1 MLKKLTKFILF
12 EFKLNIMINNIPQF
26 NKFTTA
32 NNNNNITPPAQYAT
46 KSSEPKRF
54 EEITINNDKNL
65 FLKEY
70 LQKKLAKEN
79 INLPEKWEIS
89 IESPE
94 KISKQDA
101 KLLRDIRVNIYKA
114 RVDDMFKLIEQ
125 PKDYVDNRIGEM
137 KISQTEKD
145 NLQLLKEKYDNYYTI
160 TLQTEDKKYNLLKL
174 SEQDKQE
181 IQNKHPEFAKFIDN
195 EQNSLTEITNRFATS
210 EIKKEVL
217 AESGK
222 SSRYGAY
229 ALVPVLLVLGA
240 QAVFEQRAAAKEIA
254 KDAEK
259 YLNKQIE
266 IYKEGNP
273 LKKYFSKNGLKE
285 YVESIKDGNNNWWR
299 VLAIAFAG
307 SWDDDLG
314 AVKDFF
320 QDNDNF
326 GAKKATAI
334 AIPSMVMGTLTSLV
348 IAPLMSSMIDYSRAK
363 AYVAKH
369 APDMHIPMNGK
380 AKAALIAGNT
390 LLGII
395 FSTFCSGSSWT
406 SEALTFLQLK
416 NNKKTLKANNVMTE
430 DEEKKSS
437 TWKNF
442 MSYEAY
448 SGKLNGILKADP
460 AAGAGFGA
468 PGLLTSANPYVNA
481 LATTT
486 CGCIETITA
495 SIKQFTT
502 DGERKRDID
511 KEKAELLN
519 SI

>member
-1 MLKKLTKFILF
+1 
-12 EFKLNIMINNIPQF
+12 
-26 NKFTTA
+26 
-32 NNNNNITPPAQYAT
+32 
-46 KSSEPKRF
+46 
-54 EEITINNDKNL
+54 
-65 FLKEY
+65 
-70 LQKKLAKEN
+70 
-79 INLPEKWEIS
+79 
-89 IESPE
+89 
-94 KISKQDA
+94 
-101 KLLRDIRVNIYKA
+101 
-114 RVDDMFKLIEQ
+114 
-125 PKDYVDNRIGEM
+125 M
-137 KISQTEKD
+137 KISQTEKE
-145 NLQLLKEKYDNYYTI
+145 NLQQLKEKYDNYYTI
-160 TLQTEDKKYNLLKL
+160 ILQTEDKKYNLLQL
-174 SEQDKQE
+174 SEQDKKELQSK
-181 IQNKHPEFAKFIDN
+181 NPEFAQFIEN
-195 EQNSLTEITNRFATS
+195 ENNSLTEITHKFATS

-217 AESGK
+217 AESGR

-240 QAVFEQRAAAKEIA
+240 QAIFEQRAAAKEIA
-254 KDAEK
+254 QDAEK

-285 YVESIKDGNNNWWR
+285 YVETIKDGNNNWWR

-326 GAKKATAI
+326 GVKRASAI
-334 AIPSMVMGTLTSLV
+334 AIPSMIMGTLTSLV

-369 APDMHIPMNGK
+369 APDMHIPMDKK

-390 LLGII
+390 ALGLI
-395 FSTFCSGSSWT
+395 FSSFCSGSSWT
-406 SEALTFLQLK
+406 SEALTYLQLK
-416 NNKKTLKANNVMTE
+416 NNKKALKANNVITE
-430 DEEKKSS
+430 EEEKKSS

-460 AAGAGFGA
+460 IAGAGFGA
-468 PGLLTSANPYVNA
+468 PGLLTSANPYINA

-495 SIKQFTT
+495 SVKQFTT

-511 KEKAELLN
+511 KEKEQLLN

>member
-1 MLKKLTKFILF
+1 MINAVTPFN
-12 EFKLNIMINNIPQF
+12 KLNL
-26 NKFTTA
+26 
-32 NNNNNITPPAQYAT
+32 NNNINTDTSVNAKTQQI
-46 KSSEPKRF
+46 RF
-54 EEITINNDKNL
+54 DDLSVNNDKNV

-70 LQKKLAKEN
+70 LSKRLAKEN
-79 INLPEKWEIS
+79 VQLPEKWEINV
-89 IESPE
+89 ESPL
-94 KISKQDA
+94 KISKSDA
-101 KLLRDIRVNIYKA
+101 KLLRDVRVNTYKA
-114 RVDDMFKLIEQ
+114 RVDDMFRLLEQ
-125 PKDYVDNRIGEM
+125 PKEYVSKRICEM
-137 KISQTEKD
+137 NIPQPEKD
-145 NLQLLKEKYDNYYTI
+145 NLSLLKEKYDNYYTI
-160 TLQTEDKKYNLLKL
+160 TLETGDKKYNLLNL
-174 SEQDKQE
+174 SEQDKKELSEKNPQL
-181 IQNKHPEFAKFIDN
+181 AKFIDN
-195 EQNSLTEITNRFATS
+195 EQESLNNITKQFATS

-217 AESGK
+217 AESGR

-240 QAVFEQRAAAKEIA
+240 QAIFEQRAAAKEIA

-266 IYKEGNP
+266 IYQEGNP

-285 YVESIKDGNNNWWR
+285 YAETIKDGKSNWWR

-326 GAKKATAI
+326 GAKKASII
-334 AIPSMVMGTLTSLV
+334 AIPSMIIGTLTSLV
-348 IAPLMSSMIDYSRAK
+348 IAPLMSGMIDYSRAK

-369 APDMHIPMNGK
+369 APDMHVPMDKK
-380 AKAALIAGNT
+380 AKAAFIAGNT

-406 SEALTFLQLK
+406 SEALTYLQLK
-416 NNKKTLKANNVMTE
+416 NNRKTLKDNNIITNE
-430 DEEKKSS
+430 EEKKSS
-437 TWKNF
+437 TFKNF

-460 AAGAGFGA
+460 ISGAGFGSL
-468 PGLLTSANPYVNA
+468 GMLTSANPYVNA

-495 SIKQFTT
+495 SVKQFTT

-511 KEKAELLN
+511 NDKIKLIN
-519 SI
+519 SVK

>member
-1 MLKKLTKFILF
+1 
-12 EFKLNIMINNIPQF
+12 MINKLPEYTQS
-26 NKFTTA
+26 
-32 NNNNNITPPAQYAT
+32 NNFRVQYYISNPTINRELFVKAP
-46 KSSEPKRF
+46 SRF
-54 EEITINNDKNL
+54 DGISINNDKNL

-70 LQKKLAKEN
+70 LQNKLEKNN
-79 INLPEKWEIS
+79 IKLPDNCEIL

-94 KISKQDA
+94 QISKKDA
-101 KLLRDIRVNIYKA
+101 QLLRDVRVNTYKA
-114 RVDDMFKLIEQ
+114 RVDDMFNFLEQ
-125 PKDYVDNRIGEM
+125 PHEYFDNRVKEM
-137 KISQTEKD
+137 KISQEEKN
-145 NLQLLKEKYDNYYTI
+145 NLIQLKEKYDNYYTI
-160 TLQTEDKKYNLLKL
+160 TLKNGEKKYNLLNL
-174 SEQDKQE
+174 SADEKKELQT
-181 IQNKHPEFAKFIDN
+181 QNPEFIKFIEN
-195 EQNSLTEITNRFATS
+195 EQESLKETANKFATS

-229 ALVPVLLVLGA
+229 ALVPVLLVLLG
-240 QAVFEQRAAAKEIA
+240 QAVFEQRAVAKEIS

-266 IYKEGNP
+266 IYQKGNP

-285 YVESIKDGNNNWWR
+285 YIEAIKDGDNNWLR

-320 QDNDNF
+320 QDHDNF
-326 GAKKATAI
+326 GIKNATAI
-334 AIPSMVMGTLTSLV
+334 ALPSMIIGTLTSLV

-363 AYVAKH
+363 AYVSKN
-369 APDMHIPMNGK
+369 APHLHIATDKK

-406 SEALTFLQLK
+406 SELLTYMQLK
-416 NNKKTLKANNVMTE
+416 NNKNKLKENNVLTE
-430 DEEKKSS
+430 DEDKKSS
-437 TWKNF
+437 TFKNF
-442 MSYEAY
+442 VSYEAY
-448 SGKLNGILKADP
+448 LGKLNGILKADP
-460 AAGAGFGA
+460 LSGASFGA
-468 PGLLTSANPYVNA
+468 FGMLTSANPYINA
-481 LATTT
+481 LSTTT

-502 DGERKRDID
+502 DGERKRTIA
-511 KEKAELLN
+511 KEKEQLLK
-519 SI
+519 SA

>member
-1 MLKKLTKFILF
+1 MST
-12 EFKLNIMINNIPQF
+12 
-26 NKFTTA
+26 
-32 NNNNNITPPAQYAT
+32 NITPFNQFNVT
-46 KSSEPKRF
+46 N
-54 EEITINNDKNL
+54 INNSNSTQKVQNNEVKVKFDNLIVNSDKNL

-70 LQKKLAKEN
+70 ILAKLKKEN
-79 INLPEKWEIS
+79 INLLEEYQIS
-89 IESPE
+89 VESPE
-94 KISKQDA
+94 KISKEDA
-101 KLLRDIRVNIYKA
+101 KLLRDVRVNTYKA
-114 RVDDMFKLIEQ
+114 RVDDMFKLLEQ
-125 PKDYVDNRIGEM
+125 PKEVVEKRTTDM
-137 KISQTEKD
+137 KISDKEKKD
-145 NLQLLKEKYDNYYTI
+145 LILLKEKYDNYYTI
-160 TLQTEDKKYNLLKL
+160 NLKTGNKTYNLLKL
-174 SEQDKQE
+174 SEQDKKELAE
-181 IQNKHPEFAKFIDN
+181 INPQFAKFIED
-195 EQNSLTEITNRFATS
+195 EQESLNDITKKFSSS

-229 ALVPVLLVLGA
+229 ALVPVLLVLMG

-254 KDAEK
+254 KDAEG
-259 YLNKQIE
+259 YLKKQIN

-273 LKKYFSKNGLKE
+273 LRKYFSKNGFKE

-326 GAKKATAI
+326 GFKKATGI
-334 AIPSMVMGTLTSLV
+334 AIPSMVIGTLTSLV

-369 APDMHIPMNGK
+369 APDMHIPMDK
-380 AKAALIAGNT
+380 KSKAAMIAGNT

-416 NNKKTLKANNVMTE
+416 NNKKALKENNIITA
-430 DEEKKSS
+430 EEAEKSS
-437 TWKNF
+437 TAKNF

-448 SGKLNGILKADP
+448 SGKLNGIFVADP
-460 AAGAGFGA
+460 VSGAGFGSL
-468 PGLLTSANPYVNA
+468 GMLTSANPYVNA

-495 SIKQFTT
+495 SIKQFTK

-511 KEKAELLN
+511 KEKEKLI
-519 SI
+519 SSVK